1 MKHKRMAV
9 LFVVVT
15 LAGSPPVWQKLSNF
29 VSAVQHRAQ
38 IKFLSMVL
46 TPSADGSEVRDMPE
60 VEDQYVA
67 SCPEVS
73 SQVACRSRTQQIS
86 PSKPSKLVANRGSAL
101 KTIEQNAPAIERA
114 AKEARFEA
122 LSHMTELLPETPKAS
137 TVPAVA
143 AIPRALTLNDSDVQD
158 LVRLSQRN
166 FSAPVFVDG
175 TNPNIHL
182 KLKKILDDRKAT
194 RQRTRF
200 VIASPV
206 VAPPATRSEVPG
218 DERSG

>member
-1 MKHKRMAV
+1 MKHKRMAI

-29 VSAVQHRAQ
+29 VSAIQHRAQ

-46 TPSADGSEVRDMPE
+46 QPGPDDSQVRDIP
-60 VEDQYVA
+60 VIEDQYVA
-67 SCPEVS
+67 SRSEVG
-73 SQVACRSRTQQIS
+73 SQVASDCPAAKT
-86 PSKPSKLVANRGSAL
+86 PSKPSKLVANRSNAL
-101 KTIEQNAPAIERA
+101 KTIEQNARAIERTV
-114 AKEARFEA
+114 KEARFEA
-122 LSHMTELLPETPKAS
+122 LSHMTELLPEPPKAS

-143 AIPRALTLNDSDVQD
+143 SIPRTLTFNESDVRD
-158 LVRLSQRN
+158 LVKLSQRD
-166 FSAPVFVDG
+166 FSASGFVDG

-200 VIASPV
+200 IIGTPV
-206 VAPPATRSEVPG
+206 VAPPATGSEMPG
-218 DERSG
+218 DDRSG